1 MMKNRIKETIRKT
14 VVGFALLSGVAL
26 AEVNPANAE
35 EHPFLK
41 DSNGNPVQDGR
52 YYYME
57 PYEFPGQTFV
67 YDMRYE
73 PEYYSSGHSV
83 KLGSNPGKRIS
94 FNWYGDGDVAT
105 ISTEERYWF
114 QAASYAHPQL
124 LGKKPGTDEV
134 QLRFS
139 NGIGGQWIVTNSS
152 EGNYFSLQN
161 AEDHMVGNQK
171 FLSYSNSGEW
181 LNVSDSTMDSK
192 KMWRLTR
199 APR

>member
-1 MMKNRIKETIRKT
+1 MMKNRAKKVIRKT
-14 VVGFALLSGVAL
+14 VVGFALLAGIVVAG
-26 AEVNPANAE
+26 VNPASAE

-41 DSNGNPVQDGR
+41 DSNGEPVQDDR

-57 PYEFPGQTFV
+57 TYEFPGQTFV
-67 YDMRYE
+67 YDMRYA
-73 PEYYSSGHSV
+73 PEFYSSGHSV
-83 KLGSNPGKRIS
+83 KLGSSSGKRIS
-94 FNWYGDGDVAT
+94 FNWHGDGDVAT
-105 ISTEERYWF
+105 ISTEERYLF
-114 QAASYAHPQL
+114 QAAGYEHPQR

-139 NGIGGQWIVTNSS
+139 NGIGEEWVVTKSS

>member
-1 MMKNRIKETIRKT
+1 MRHALF
-14 VVGFALLSGVAL
+14 GFALLSGIVMAGG
-26 AEVNPANAE
+26 NPASAE

-41 DSNGNPVQDGR
+41 DSNGEPAQDGR

-67 YDMRYE
+67 YDMRYA

-83 KLGSNPGKRIS
+83 KLGSSSGKRIS

-105 ISTEERYWF
+105 ISTEERYLF
-114 QAASYAHPQL
+114 QGTGYNHVQL
-124 LGKKPGTDEV
+124 LGKKPNTDEV

-139 NGIGGQWIVTNSS
+139 NGIGEQWVVTKSS
-152 EGNYFSLQN
+152 DGNYFSLQN
-161 AEDHMVGNQK
+161 AEDHMAGNQK
-171 FLSYSNSGEW
+171 FLSYSNPGEW
-181 LNVSDSTMDSK
+181 LNVDQSTMNSK
-192 KMWRLTR
+192 TMWRLTR

>member
-1 MMKNRIKETIRKT
+1 MKQCIKKTIRKT
-14 VVGFALLSGVAL
+14 VVGFALLSGIVVAGG
-26 AEVNPANAE
+26 NPASAE

-67 YDMRYE
+67 YDMRYA

-83 KLGSNPGKRIS
+83 KLGSSSGKRIS
-94 FNWYGDGDVAT
+94 FQWYGGGEVAT
-105 ISTEERYWF
+105 ISTEERYLF
-114 QAASYAHPQL
+114 QGAGYEYVQR
-124 LGKKPGTDEV
+124 LGKQPDTDEV

-139 NGIGGQWIVTNSS
+139 NGIGEQWVVTESS
-152 EGNYFSLQN
+152 NGNYFSLQN
-161 AEDHMVGNQK
+161 AMDHMVGNQK

-181 LNVSDSTMDSK
+181 LNVEQPTMNSK
-192 KMWRLTR
+192 KMWRLAQ

>member
-1 MMKNRIKETIRKT
+1 MMKNRAKKVIRKT
-14 VVGFALLSGVAL
+14 VVGFALLSGIVMAGGNS
-26 AEVNPANAE
+26 ASAE

-41 DSNGNPVQDGR
+41 DSNGDPVEDGR
-52 YYYME
+52 YYYMQ
-57 PYEFPGQTFV
+57 PSEFPGQTFV

-83 KLGSNPGKRIS
+83 KLGSSPRKRIS
-94 FNWYGDGDVAT
+94 FNWYGDGNVAT
-105 ISTEERYWF
+105 ISTEERYLF
-114 QAASYAHPQL
+114 QGDKYEHPQR

-139 NGIGGQWIVTNSS
+139 NGIGEQWVVTKLS

-171 FLSYSNSGEW
+171 FLSYRNSGEW
-181 LNVSDSTMDSK
+181 LNVSETTMDSK

>member
-1 MMKNRIKETIRKT
+1 GIL
-14 VVGFALLSGVAL
+14 ASGG
-26 AEVNPANAE
+26 NPASAE

-41 DSNGNPVQDGR
+41 DSNGDPVQDER

-67 YDMRYE
+67 YDMRYA

-83 KLGSNPGKRIS
+83 KLGSSAGKRIS
-94 FNWYGDGDVAT
+94 FKWYGDGAVAT
-105 ISTEERYWF
+105 LSTEGSYRF
-114 QAASYAHPQL
+114 QGNGYAYTQR
-124 LGKKPGTDEV
+124 LGKTPDTDEV

-139 NGIGGQWIVTNSS
+139 NGIGEQWVVTNSS

-161 AEDHMVGNQK
+161 AEDHMAGNQK
-171 FLSYSNSGEW
+171 FLSYSNLGEW
-181 LNVSDSTMDSK
+181 LNVEQPTMDSK

-199 APR
+199 ALQ